1 MSQFH
6 SLTVTDVK
14 KTTRDAVILTLQPE
28 DPKAFSFVP
37 GQYLTFRRE
46 FDGEEL
52 RRSYS
57 ICAGIN
63 DGVLKVGI
71 KRVDGG
77 VFSTW
82 ANLELEIGST
92 LEAMPPMGQFYASS
106 DEPSPSY
113 LMFAGGSGITPI
125 LSIIKS
131 GLQQNTRA
139 RYTLVYANRSA
150 STVMFREE
158 IEDLKNRFLNRFS
171 IIHILKE
178 HVDEIDLFGGRLD
191 TAKCLQLFDSWISID
206 TVQMTFI
213 CGPEGMMIGIRDA
226 LIERGISKSQIRM
239 ELFSGSQPGRSKK
252 PAQRLDLYESGIAGQ
267 VTLGGDTRSLTI
279 PANTTLLEAAI
290 NNDLDPPYAC
300 KAGVCSTCKAKILN
314 GEVEMLANHALEDHE
329 VEDGYVLTC
338 QSVPLSDSVVWD
350 YDQSGH

>member
-1 MSQFH
+1 
-6 SLTVTDVK
+6 
-14 KTTRDAVILTLQPE
+14 
-28 DPKAFSFVP
+28 
-37 GQYLTFRRE
+37 
-46 FDGEEL
+46 
-52 RRSYS
+52 
-57 ICAGIN
+57 
-63 DGVLKVGI
+63 
-71 KRVDGG
+71 
-77 VFSTW
+77 
-82 ANLELEIGST
+82 
-92 LEAMPPMGQFYASS
+92 
-106 DEPSPSY
+106 
-113 LMFAGGSGITPI
+113 
-125 LSIIKS
+125 
-131 GLQQNTRA
+131 
-139 RYTLVYANRSA
+139 
-150 STVMFREE
+150 
-158 IEDLKNRFLNRFS
+158 
-171 IIHILKE
+171 
-178 HVDEIDLFGGRLD
+178 
-191 TAKCLQLFDSWISID
+191 
-206 TVQMTFI
+206 
-213 CGPEGMMIGIRDA
+213 MIGIRDA